1 MNLTAI
7 KLAIWINRYGDSFA
21 AVPLLL
27 GLAAIIF
34 AIEFYGA

>member
-7 KLAIWINRYGDSFA
+7 RIAIWINRHGDTFA
-21 AVPLLL
+21 AIPLLL